1 MPFKD
6 VYMEFS
12 QAVTVTCHSTRDS
25 AYGIKGLILERY
37 DDGHHVITGTSE
49 EDTGQMQ
56 GSE

>member
-1 MPFKD
+1 MW
-6 VYMEFS
+6 V
-12 QAVTVTCHSTRDS
+12 
-25 AYGIKGLILERY
+25 KGLILERY